1 MRDNSSLGT
10 SNFLKGV
17 AIVTVLVN
25 HYLNLNVSGD
35 FRGYSNLFIGIFF
48 FQSGYATYYSLQK
61 KFLNTIEFRSI
72 LLFWYNRVIR
82 IFPLLWCAWA
92 LELWVRKGDLS
103 LWIPTGIHGEGHYWF
118 VPALFQCYLLA
129 PFTFRWFATK
139 IRIVLILCLSGFLV
153 INVLLAMDLLPV
165 YLRWGLD
172 FINAR
177 WRGLYF
183 LHFLL
188 FLMGLLTNFWR
199 PKYLHKITRFNK
211 KNALFFFWFVFLTV
225 LSGMV
230 YIRHLSISFPIFYKI
245 FLIGPIFFVAFICI
259 YSFQFKIE
267 DRVFAFIGSISYAI
281 YLFHMSFYQIVGYL
295 GKFSENFLSE
305 LGVTLILM
313 PFFLF
318 GCRYIEQFGN
328 YIYVRLKSPVFMNHI

>member
-1 MRDNSSLGT
+1 MVAVLNENFSKRIIGFRDHSSLGT

-17 AIVTVLVN
+17 AITTVLVN

-48 FQSGYATYYSLQK
+48 FQSGYATYYSLKK
-61 KFLNTIEFRSI
+61 KFLNNIEFKSV

-92 LELWVRKGDLS
+92 LEFCVRKGDLS
-103 LWIPTGIHGEGHYWF
+103 LWIPTGLHGEGHYWF

-129 PFTFRWFATK
+129 PLTIRWFATK
-139 IRIVLILCLSGFLV
+139 LRIVLIFCLCAFLV
-153 INVLLAMDLLPV
+153 INVMLAIDLLPV

-199 PKYLHKITRFNK
+199 PKYLLKIPSFSK
-211 KNALFFFWFVFLTV
+211 INALLFFWFAFLIV

-230 YIRHLSISFPIFYKI
+230 YIRHLSILFPIFYKL
-245 FLIGPIFFVAFICI
+245 FLIGPIFFVALICTF
-259 YSFQFKIE
+259 SF
-267 DRVFAFIGSISYAI
+267 
-281 YLFHMSFYQIVGYL
+281 
-295 GKFSENFLSE
+295 
-305 LGVTLILM
+305 
-313 PFFLF
+313 FFL
-318 GCRYIEQFGN
+318 
-328 YIYVRLKSPVFMNHI
+328 LKIKYLPF